1 MPTFT
6 YKAKNEQGV
15 AVEGTLEAENRP
27 AVTAKLRQMGY
38 FPISVQ
44 EQGSAGSGVA
54 AASTVGTESQ
64 GNSLTRIIPKLFATA
79 PATGG
84 NGANAAAQPSST
96 KTITK
101 SFHKSAVMN
110 LQAQQAAARKLAGK
124 RVPAKPVPAKS
135 QSGIGS
141 APAAQSSGPSFFSG
155 KRVSSSDLTAFNRQL
170 ADLLGAGIPLVKS
183 LAILQKQSVNVRL
196 QEIIGEINNDVSG
209 GTTFADALA
218 KNPRE
223 FSKLYVAMVRS
234 GEAGGMLD
242 EVLKRL
248 ADYSEQDEQTKS
260 KIKSALA
267 YPVVM
272 ILVGMIAVSVMFIY
286 IIPKITG
293 VFKELN
299 QTLPAMTQMLISVS
313 EFTQNYWY
321 IVLGSIVAVGVLVVQ
336 LVRTQEGRLF
346 WHKAQLKLPLVGDLV
361 RKQEVARFSRTLGS
375 LLKNGVSILTA
386 LKITRDV
393 LNNEIVRTELDGV
406 LEGITQG
413 TGIAEPLRTS
423 VIFPQMTVN
432 MMSVGEET
440 GQLESVLLRISE
452 SFELEVDR
460 KVRTLTSL
468 IEPLIIVAMG
478 FVVGFIVIAMLLP
491 IFSLNPGGG

>member
-1 MPTFT
+1 MPTFA
-6 YKAKNEQGV
+6 YKAKNQDGAPV
-15 AVEGTLEAENRP
+15 DGTLEAENRP
-27 AVTAKLRQMGY
+27 AVAAILRQMGY

-44 EQGSAGSGVA
+44 EEVPVGVGVVTRDARDSG
-54 AASTVGTESQ
+54 
-64 GNSLTRIIPKLFATA
+64 GNSLTRIIPKLF
-79 PATGG
+79 TGS
-84 NGANAAAQPSST
+84 PSSDSVPQPGASQS

-101 SFHKSAVMN
+101 SFHKSAALN
-110 LQAQQAAARKLAGK
+110 LQAQQAAARKLQGK
-124 RVPAKPVPAKS
+124 RAPAKPVPGKAPSTDKRSS
-135 QSGIGS
+135 QA
-141 APAAQSSGPSFFSG
+141 APSTSPGFFSG
-155 KRVSSSDLTAFNRQL
+155 KRVTSSDIASFNRQL
-170 ADLLGAGIPLVKS
+170 ADLLGAGIPLVKALS
-183 LAILQKQSVNVRL
+183 ILQKQSVNLRL
-196 QEIIGEINNDVSG
+196 REIIAEINTDVSG

-242 EVLKRL
+242 DVLKRL
-248 ADYSEQDEQTKS
+248 ADYSEQDELTKS

-272 ILVGMIAVSVMFIY
+272 ILVGMIAVSVMFVY

-299 QTLPAMTQMLISVS
+299 QTLPAMTQMLITSS

-321 IVLGSIVAVGVLVVQ
+321 IVLGAIVAIVVFLTQ
-336 LVRTQEGRLF
+336 LVRTQDGRLF
-346 WHKAQLKLPLVGDLV
+346 WHKTQLRLPLIGDLV

-393 LNNEIVRTELDGV
+393 LNNEIVRLELDSV

-413 TGIAEPLRTS
+413 QGIAEPLRTS
-423 VIFPQMTVN
+423 IVFPQMTVN

-440 GQLESVLLRISE
+440 GQLEAVLLRISE
-452 SFELEVDR
+452 SFEAEVDR

-468 IEPLIIVAMG
+468 IEPLIIVALG
-478 FVVGFIVIAMLLP
+478 LVVGFIVIAMLLP